1 MGQDVYGVFNEPDGS
16 VAGFKYFQSEGAAKI
31 RIMTRGSGKG
41 KVEVRA
47 ALGGS
52 VIGQIPLEPSE
63 KWHLSSVETVS
74 VPEGIFAL
82 YFTYIGEGNMDFNHF
97 ELL

>member
-52 VIGQIPLEPSE
+52 VIGQIPVEPSE
-63 KWHLSSVETVS
+63 KRKELRESIKNGLQE
-74 VPEGIFAL
+74 L
-82 YFTYIGEGNMDFNHF
+82 EGNCPP
-97 ELL
+97 